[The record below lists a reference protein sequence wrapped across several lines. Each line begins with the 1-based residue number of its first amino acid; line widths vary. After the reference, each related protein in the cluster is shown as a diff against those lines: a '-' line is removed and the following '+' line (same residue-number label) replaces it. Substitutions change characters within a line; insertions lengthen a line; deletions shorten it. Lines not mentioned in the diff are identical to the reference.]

1 MPYLDIAQPIA
12 VFAERDWVLP
22 SDTCAGRS
30 VCYSLSGDGDG
41 GVTGGYMYAYYV
53 SKANTTPQVNV
64 DMQPFFGLVSEYI
77 LAVSAP
83 TRWLSSVSLSRTIFF

>member
-1 MPYLDIAQPIA
+1 
-12 VFAERDWVLP
+12 
-22 SDTCAGRS
+22 
-30 VCYSLSGDGDG
+30 
-41 GVTGGYMYAYYV
+41 MYAYYV